1 MVSSKSSSLGPSP
14 CLFIDSAQLN
24 GPVYEYWCL
33 DILSTSFSPSFYHWV
48 SDIPIHP
55 MQSLDLIS
63 LSSPECPLFFK
74 LLYESPFPCHLSHSS
89 YFFFFSPNLIIIKWA
104 PCLESQPLSYI
115 LLLDHSPTHPSS
127 WPFPSQADCFSDS
140 VGIKCTFLRMLP
152 LWPIPSPELTCP
164 LSPVSVPQH
173 RRFVSRAW
181 WVFRLPCTDFP
192 KSYLCVSSKHCI
204 PHTMML
210 AWHPPTSLV
219 GVFTQESSN
228 TTKQDF
234 FPKSSLPAHHAMP
247 KSNLPLVLSCYQ
259 VFPFISLRAICL
271 T

>member
-1 MVSSKSSSLGPSP
+1 MLGYSQHILFPIFLPLSLW
-14 CLFIDSAQLN
+14 
-24 GPVYEYWCL
+24 Y
-33 DILSTSFSPSFYHWV
+33 
-48 SDIPIHP
+48 
-55 MQSLDLIS
+55 
-63 LSSPECPLFFK
+63 
-74 LLYESPFPCHLSHSS
+74 SHSPHAKPGFDLS
-89 YFFFFSPNLIIIKWA
+89 VFPWVPPFLQTPLRISIPMPPLPLQLLFFFSPNLIIIKWA

-181 WVFRLPCTDFP
+181 WVLRLPCTDFP